1 MTGGFGHVTFG
12 LERQYSEKQGRRDS
26 AMSLCGTCDET
37 PAPRTGDPRALLVLP
52 LHISPATFEPQ
63 GLFSVFFVVWCF
75 LCLHACPCRIPA
87 LAAEVI
93 LPACSSRSS
102 CQV

>member
-1 MTGGFGHVTFG
+1 MTGGCGHVTFG

-37 PAPRTGDPRALLVLP
+37 PAPRTGDPRVLLVLS

-63 GLFSVFFVVWCF
+63 GTVFCF
-75 LCLHACPCRIPA
+75 LCCLVFPLLAC
-87 LAAEVI
+87 LS
-93 LPACSSRSS
+93 L
-102 CQV
+102 

>member
-52 LHISPATFEPQ
+52 LHISPATFQPQ
-63 GLFSVFFVVWCF
+63 GTVFCF
-75 LCLHACPCRIPA
+75 LCCLVFPLLAC
-87 LAAEVI
+87 LS
-93 LPACSSRSS
+93 L
-102 CQV
+102 

>member
-37 PAPRTGDPRALLVLP
+37 PAPRTGDPRALPVLP
-52 LHISPATFEPQ
+52 LHISLLPLSHKE
-63 GLFSVFFVVWCF
+63 LFCF
-75 LCLHACPCRIPA
+75 LCCLVFPLLAC
-87 LAAEVI
+87 LS
-93 LPACSSRSS
+93 L
-102 CQV
+102 